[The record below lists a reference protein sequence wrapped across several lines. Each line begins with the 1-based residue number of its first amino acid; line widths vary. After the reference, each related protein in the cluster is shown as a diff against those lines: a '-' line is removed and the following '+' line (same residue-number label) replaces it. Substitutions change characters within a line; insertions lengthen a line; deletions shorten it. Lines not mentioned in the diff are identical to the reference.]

1 MDLKY
6 HPRRFSTKLDKFM
19 ADTVQDFN
27 DKKLTKAIREITPNN
42 FEETGELDEIF
53 IYQDYYIQNLED
65 SMNDIISQNDLFLFR
80 NFSSRKALSGWYEAQ
95 ADFFL
100 TYARF
105 LNIGSN
111 IFEIPLFLSEMFD
124 KTDLDKI
131 CIKDIILP
139 YNAMYLYIA
148 SDDEMLL
155 DGRRYKFEGCYIV
168 KTEPNHDNDREV
180 EINGTFL
187 HFYLT
192 TSCNNMEYESVD
204 FATYLSNEKI
214 LDFIMCLEDQGDY
227 TIEEY
232 LKEMGNNVS
241 LAKNRLEIYLN
252 DELKKWKPY
261 LSKVFAYII
270 NALFFICYQE
280 EKDYE
285 KVKIIQSKHK
295 KRKFTKNDV
304 EKEYTIYICG
314 NKLKEKYKSNNITGN
329 ILTAH
334 SRRGHWRNQAYGKK
348 YSQHKKIWI
357 QPTIIHKNEEI
368 KINHIYQIS
377 ESDEKNKRNGT

>member
-6 HPRRFSTKLDKFM
+6 HPRRFSVKLDKFM
-19 ADTVQDFN
+19 ADIIPDFN
-27 DKKLTKAIREITPNN
+27 NKKLTKAIREIIPNN
-42 FEETGELDEIF
+42 FEETGELDELF
-53 IYQDYYIQNLED
+53 IYQDYYMQKLED
-65 SMNDIISQNDLFLFR
+65 NMEDLISESNLFLFR
-80 NFSSRKALSGWYEAQ
+80 NFSSKKALIGWYEVQ
-95 ADFFL
+95 ADFFF
-100 TYARF
+100 TYSRF

-139 YNAMYLYIA
+139 YNAMYLYIE
-148 SDDEMLL
+148 SNEEMLI
-155 DGRRYKFEGCYIV
+155 DGRRCKFEGCYII

-180 EINGTFL
+180 DINNTFL

-192 TSCNNMEYESVD
+192 TSYNNIEYESVD
-204 FATYLSNEKI
+204 FASYLSNEKI
-214 LDFIMCLEDQGDY
+214 IDFIMCLEDQGDY

-232 LKEMGNNVS
+232 LNEMEKNVFSTNN
-241 LAKNRLEIYLN
+241 KLEIYLN

-261 LSKVFAYII
+261 LSKIFAYII

-285 KVKIIQSKHK
+285 KVKIIQAKT
-295 KRKFTKNDV
+295 KRGKFKKNDIG
-304 EKEYTIYICG
+304 KEYTIYICG
-314 NKLKEKYKSNNITGN
+314 NKLKEKYKSNNITDN
-329 ILTAH
+329 VLSAH

-357 QPTIIHKNEEI
+357 QPTLIHKNEEI
-368 KINHIYQIS
+368 KINHIYQMS
-377 ESDEKNKRNGT
+377 ENDI

>member
-19 ADTVQDFN
+19 ADTVPDFSN
-27 DKKLTKAIREITPNN
+27 KKITKAIKEMIPNS

-53 IYQDYYIQNLED
+53 IYQEYYIQNLED
-65 SMNDIISQNDLFLFR
+65 NMDDLISENDIFLFR
-80 NFSSRKALSGWYEAQ
+80 NFSSRKALLGWYEAQ
-95 ADFFL
+95 ADFFF

-139 YNAMYLYIA
+139 YNAMYLYIE
-148 SDDEMLL
+148 SNEEMLL
-155 DGRRYKFEGCYIV
+155 DGRQYKFEGCYIT
-168 KTEPNHDNDREV
+168 KTEPNHDNAREID
-180 EINGTFL
+180 INDTFL

-192 TSCNNMEYESVD
+192 TSCNNIEYKDID
-204 FATYLSNEKI
+204 FASYLSNEKI

-232 LKEMGNNVS
+232 LNEMENNIS
-241 LAKNRLEIYLN
+241 LTKNNLEIYLN
-252 DELKKWKPY
+252 DEIKKWKPY

-280 EKDYE
+280 DKDFE
-285 KVKIIQSKHK
+285 KVKIKQTKNK
-295 KRKFTKNDV
+295 KGKFTKNEL
-304 EKEYTIYICG
+304 EKENTIFLCG
-314 NKLKEKYKSNNITGN
+314 NKLKERYKSNNITGN
-329 ILTAH
+329 ILSAH

-348 YSQHKKIWI
+348 YLQHKKIWI
-357 QPTIIHKNEEI
+357 QPALIHKNEEI

-377 ESDEKNKRNGT
+377 ENDK

>member
-19 ADTVQDFN
+19 DDTVQDFN
-27 DKKLTKAIREITPNN
+27 NKKITKAIREMIPNN

-65 SMNDIISQNDLFLFR
+65 DMDNLISENDLFLFQ
-80 NFSSRKALSGWYEAQ
+80 NFSSRKALIGWYEVQ
-95 ADFFL
+95 ADFFF

-111 IFEIPLFLSEMFD
+111 IFEIPLFLSEMFE

-139 YNAMYLYIA
+139 YNAMYLYIE
-148 SDDEMLL
+148 SNEEMLL
-155 DGRRYKFEGCYIV
+155 DGRRYKFEGCYIT
-168 KTEPNHDNDREV
+168 KTEPNHDNDREID
-180 EINGTFL
+180 INNTFL

-192 TSCNNMEYESVD
+192 TSCNNIEYENAE
-204 FATYLSNEKI
+204 FASYLSNEKI
-214 LDFIMCLEDQGDY
+214 LDFIMYLEEQGDY

-232 LKEMGNNVS
+232 LNEIENNVS
-241 LAKNRLEIYLN
+241 LPKSKLEIYLN
-252 DELKKWKPY
+252 NEIKKWKPY

-270 NALFFICYQE
+270 NALFYICYLE
-280 EKDYE
+280 DKDYE
-285 KVKIIQSKHK
+285 KVEIKQAKTK
-295 KRKFTKNDV
+295 KGKFNKNDL
-304 EKEYTIYICG
+304 EKEYTIFICG
-314 NKLKEKYKSNNITGN
+314 NKLKERYKSKNITGN
-329 ILTAH
+329 ILSAH

-357 QPTIIHKNEEI
+357 QPTLIHKNEEI
-368 KINHIYQIS
+368 KINHIYQIP
-377 ESDEKNKRNGT
+377 ENEK